1 MDMFAAQSSDQ
12 HNSRDRGEMHM
23 ADGSERL
30 EGIGRGDMGRPIRR
44 ASPQKQARA
53 GEVPC

>member
-1 MDMFAAQSSDQ
+1 MFAAQSSDQ